1 PPPPPPPPPPPHPP
15 PQPHPPTA
23 LADTITPEQLEKLNK
38 LQTEKKSF
46 DKDKNKAEESKFSDA
61 YNALISFNEKR
72 QAIEEKY
79 RRDKEQLEQI
89 SNEKIKAEKL
99 AELEFQRKAAIDAI
113 NAEAYERETIM
124 QRMSQNLVGITKR
137 ELANRIQ
144 SLEEYLDKAGDG
156 LDEEQKKFIKNEL
169 EKAKAIQASTDLG
182 VEEKALLQQKAEL
195 VERIAQMQKK
205 GITNVS
211 AEVEELEKT
220 NAQLKDIMA
229 RKFAKISEVAGQLGG
244 AFNELGSALKEYD
257 EGLGDTVETMGD
269 LLDIT
274 NNVAG
279 AIADFASG
287 PQGIISGI
295 TKSIKAITGFL
306 NMGAKVRESERKA
319 REELK
324 KWNDEIFYHQL
335 AYNAELRKRLQDEV
349 KINDLYKSRVEN
361 IKEEIAANRKS
372 AEMVK
377 QNIDAVA
384 KRLLNSKTIVDK
396 ESYKTGGFLGMWKK
410 TKVRD
415 VEKNIAE
422 LLGIG
427 SFEKKLIFKLGKIK
441 IFQTSFIPQKNIEIT
456 DELLKKLEQIDAAKP
471 LTGDA
476 KEAYQH
482 LKKIKD

>member
-1 PPPPPPPPPPPHPP
+1 
-15 PQPHPPTA
+15 
-23 LADTITPEQLEKLNK
+23 
-38 LQTEKKSF
+38 
-46 DKDKNKAEESKFSDA
+46 
-61 YNALISFNEKR
+61 
-72 QAIEEKY
+72 
-79 RRDKEQLEQI
+79 
-89 SNEKIKAEKL
+89 
-99 AELEFQRKAAIDAI
+99 EFQRKAAIDAV
-113 NAEAYERETIM
+113 NAEAYEREAVM

-137 ELANRIQ
+137 ELVNRIQ

-156 LDEEQKKFIKNEL
+156 LNEEQKKFIEKEL
-169 EKAKAIQASTDLG
+169 KKAKAIQASTDLG
-182 VEEKALLQQKAEL
+182 VEEKALLQHKAEL
-195 VERIAQMQKK
+195 IERIAQMQKK

-211 AEVEELEKT
+211 EEVEELEKT

-229 RKFAKISEVAGQLGG
+229 KKFAKVSEVAGQLGG
-244 AFNELGSALKEYD
+244 AFNELGGALKEYD

-269 LLDIT
+269 LL
-274 NNVAG
+274 NVAG
-279 AIADFASG
+279 DVAGAAASFASG
-287 PQGIISGI
+287 DIVGGI

-349 KINDLYKSRVEN
+349 KINDLYKSRVDN

-396 ESYKTGGFLGMWKK
+396 QSYKTGGVFGLWRK

-415 VEKNIAE
+415 VEKSIAE
-422 LLGIG
+422 LLGLG
-427 SFEKKLIFKLGKIK
+427 NFEKKLRFKLGKIK
-441 IFQTSFIPQKNIEIT
+441 IFETSFNPQKNIEIT
-456 DELLKKLEQIDAAKP
+456 DELLNKLEQINAAKP
-471 LTGDA
+471 LTG
-476 KEAYQH
+476 
-482 LKKIKD
+482 